1 MNDYISTSKVAVE
14 ALKLLNIKETARN
27 SDNLR
32 RSINEL
38 IQKKE
43 LLGIRDHKFYYLS
56 QEQVNYYLK
65 LIKENAHVLP
75 PSIIKELNQHDDQQL
90 VADIYSSVLN
100 ANGVEKLKQLI
111 QLYDDGII
119 EITTEQLQNI
129 ITNHHFVDLKS

>member
-43 LLGIRDHKFYYLS
+43 LKGIRDHKFYYLS

-65 LIKENAHVLP
+65 LIKENSHVLP

-90 VADIYSSVLN
+90 FADIYSSVLN